1 MQDISLMDIIE
12 YIGIVAFAL
21 SGFYMATKHRLD
33 LLGVFI
39 SSFLTALGGGITR
52 DTLANKAPYTFTHI
66 APGTTVLIV
75 LFIAILFR
83 LHKYS
88 KLEKKFIFIASDA
101 LGLVSFSITSSM
113 VGIEVGFG
121 YFGIVA
127 LGFIT
132 AVGGGVARDILL
144 NEVPIL
150 LSTGLYGTIS
160 LVVGTMVFF
169 CNEYQ
174 LLNPYTII
182 FILVFG
188 TIFRLIAYYRNWHLP
203 ILSES

>member
-1 MQDISLMDIIE
+1 MTLMDFIE

-33 LLGVFI
+33 LLGIFI
-39 SSFLTALGGGITR
+39 AAFLTALGGGITR
-52 DTLANKAPYTFTHI
+52 DTLANKAPYTFTHV
-66 APGTTVLIV
+66 APGVTVIIV
-75 LFIAILFR
+75 LAIAILFK
-83 LHKYS
+83 LHKNS
-88 KLEKKFIFIASDA
+88 EVERKFLFIASDA

-132 AVGGGVARDILL
+132 AVGGGVARDILI

-160 LVVGTMVFF
+160 LVVGTMVFI
-169 CNEYQ
+169 CNQYNF
-174 LLNPYTII
+174 LNPYTII

-203 ILSES
+203 ILS